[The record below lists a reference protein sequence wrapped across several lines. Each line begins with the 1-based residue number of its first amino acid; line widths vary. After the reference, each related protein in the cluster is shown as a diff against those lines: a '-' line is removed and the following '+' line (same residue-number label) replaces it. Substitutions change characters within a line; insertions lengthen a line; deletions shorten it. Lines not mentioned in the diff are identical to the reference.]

1 MADRFTNNCTPDYTL
16 TDFISEFN
24 KYCVRNISV
33 EEYEKCQIQPD
44 RLLTEDELFGI
55 LDRKFIIYKGYYFQ
69 YISEELNLLVHLV
82 LNANP
87 FDKNWNDVIKYIYH
101 KYQKDTS
108 SEMVFFIKD
117 KKEYILEHI
126 IIPKYYEELQK
137 KPKHK
142 TIVDNTKYLVES
154 EQKTKSVLDEE
165 VTKTKE
171 TPVKKEKI
179 KKKPIPLA
187 LKRNVWN
194 KHIGETV
201 GKTLCLCCKLTD
213 ITQMNFSC
221 GHIISEFNGGDMKL
235 DNLKPICVSCNSS
248 IGTKNMDE
256 FIADFGL

>member
-1 MADRFTNNCTPDYTL
+1 MTDIFTNNCTPDYKM

-24 KYCVRNISV
+24 KYNIHNITIV
-33 EEYEKCQIQPD
+33 EYEKCQIKPD
-44 RLLTEDELFGI
+44 RLLTEDEFFGI

-82 LNANP
+82 LHANP

-101 KYQKDTS
+101 IYQRNIN
-108 SEMVFFIKD
+108 SELKFFIKD
-117 KKEYILEHI
+117 EKEYILEHI

-137 KPKHK
+137 KMKQK
-142 TIVDNTKYLVES
+142 TIVENTKYVVE
-154 EQKTKSVLDEE
+154 EEHKTKTGIDEE

-171 TPVKKEKI
+171 TSVKKEKI

-201 GKTLCLCCKLTD
+201 GKTLYLYCKLTD

-256 FIADFGL
+256 FIADCGL